1 MRTLTPELAIAEPA
15 SNHRVARRR
24 WTRAIAVRWNSR
36 LASGVVITAF
46 FILIALAG
54 GSIGLQDPYR
64 QVLSQRLGAPSPAH
78 WLGTDEVGRDVLS
91 RLVAGTQ
98 VSLEISVLS
107 TAVGAIIGISLGII
121 AGFHGRLL
129 DELINRL
136 IDVMLA
142 LPGILVALAVIAA
155 LGVGAASLVIAISV
169 NSLPVFARLAR
180 GATLRVKE
188 EEYVVAA
195 RTIGAGGF
203 RLVLGHILP
212 NVTPTLAVQFSL
224 RVAYAMIL
232 AAGLSF
238 LGLGP
243 QPPSPE
249 WGAMLTD
256 ARTYM
261 RVAPHIML
269 FPGLAI
275 IVFVLGLHLLGDGLR
290 DALDPQRRR

>member
-1 MRTLTPELAIAEPA
+1 LMAIFGP
-15 SNHRVARRR
+15 
-24 WTRAIAVRWNSR
+24 
-36 LASGVVITAF
+36 
-46 FILIALAG
+46 
-54 GSIGLQDPYR
+54 SIGPQDPYA
-64 QVLSQRLGAPSPAH
+64 QQLSQRLAAPSAGH

-91 RLVAGTQ
+91 RLIVGAR
-98 VSLEISVLS
+98 VSLEISVFS
-107 TAVGAIIGISLGII
+107 TALGAIIGAALGLVG
-121 AGFHGRLL
+121 AFYGGLL
-129 DELINRL
+129 DEVLNRL

-155 LGVGAASLVIAISV
+155 LGVGAGSLVIAISV
-169 NSLPVFARLAR
+169 NSLPAFARLAR
-180 GATLRVKE
+180 GATMRVKVE
-188 EEYVVAA
+188 DYVTAA
-195 RTIGAGGF
+195 ETIGAGSG
-203 RLVLGHILP
+203 RLMLGHILP

-261 RVAPHIML
+261 RVAPQVMA

-275 IVFVLGLHLLGDGLR
+275 ILFVLGLNLLGEGLR
-290 DALDPQRRR
+290 DALDPQRRRITR